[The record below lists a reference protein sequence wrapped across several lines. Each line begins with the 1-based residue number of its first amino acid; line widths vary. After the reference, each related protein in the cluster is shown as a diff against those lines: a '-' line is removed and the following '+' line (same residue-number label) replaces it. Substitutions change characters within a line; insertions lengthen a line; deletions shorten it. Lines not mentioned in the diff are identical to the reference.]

1 MNTMLETNEAAVA
14 HASKRLARLVAVQT
28 LYRASYEQETP
39 EAATKDMLAQAP
51 FFLNDDDSCG
61 AGGHCVP
68 VQGAAEPALVAAI
81 VAGVGKHKG
90 DLMEMLRGALDPR
103 MTPER
108 MEILLRHI
116 LLAGVFELHH
126 HPDVASGIIIN
137 DYVDVARAFYGAKEP
152 GLVNAV
158 LDKIAKTLR

>member
-1 MNTMLETNEAAVA
+1 MNFSSSTNEAA
-14 HASKRLARLVAVQT
+14 HAGLRLARLVAVQT

-39 EAATKDMLAQAP
+39 ESATQDMLAQAP
-51 FFLNDDDSCG
+51 FFLNDEDS
-61 AGGHCVP
+61 
-68 VQGAAEPALVAAI
+68 QGELPMQGTPDPALVGAI
-81 VAGVGKHKG
+81 VTGVERHRG
-90 DLMEMLRGALDPR
+90 DLTEIVRGALDPR

-116 LLAGVFELHH
+116 LLAGAFELYHH
-126 HPDVASGIIIN
+126 ADVAPGIIIN